1 MGDHD
6 NKIALITGGAQGIGK
21 GIVDVLSSEGAQ
33 VCIADISEEH
43 GIKAVAEI
51 EMLGRKAIYV
61 QENFEN
67 YEEP

>member
-51 EMLGRKAIYV
+51 EKLGRKAIYV
-61 QENFEN
+61 QANFALKF
-67 YEEP
+67 